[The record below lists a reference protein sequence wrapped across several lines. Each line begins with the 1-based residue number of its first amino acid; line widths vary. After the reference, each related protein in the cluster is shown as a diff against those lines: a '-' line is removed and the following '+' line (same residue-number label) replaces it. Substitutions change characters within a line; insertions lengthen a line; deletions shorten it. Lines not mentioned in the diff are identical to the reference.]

1 MVRENVIGN
10 KYGRLT
16 VIEDAP
22 DKVYKNGAHD
32 RVEKCLCDCGK
43 IKFVKL
49 GQLKSGHTRSCG
61 CYHDE
66 RCRERQITHGMTG
79 TRLYR
84 IWCMM
89 KSRCSNPN
97 MDYYYLYG
105 GKGISVCDEW
115 RNSFDS
121 FSKWSIGHGYN
132 DSLTID
138 RIDSNK
144 DYCPENCRWVTFKK
158 QANNT
163 SRNHLLE
170 YNGGIYTLAEL
181 SEIVNIPYSTL
192 RHRIYDGM
200 SVYSAIE
207 KPHRTSKKAR
217 DFLITANGESR
228 TGTDWAEIVGLG
240 KSSINRY
247 VRVYGVDNVVKLIEA
262 MLSEPKLRHRRGKQ
276 TWFDVYGVEVKEDK

>member
-49 GQLKSGHTRSCG
+49 GQLKNGRTKSCG

-66 RCRERQITHGMTG
+66 ISRERQTTHGMTG

-84 IWCMM
+84 IWSTM
-89 KSRCSNPN
+89 KSRCLNPN
-97 MDYYYLYG
+97 TDYYYLYG

-115 RNSFDS
+115 RNNFDS
-121 FSKWSIGHGYN
+121 FFKWSIEHGYD

-138 RIDSNK
+138 RMDSNK
-144 DYCPENCRWVTFKK
+144 DYCPENCRWVTFKE

-170 YNGGIYTLAEL
+170 YNGDLYTLAEL
-181 SEIVNIPYSTL
+181 SELVNVPYAIL
-192 RHRIYDGM
+192 KHRIYDGM
-200 SVYSAIE
+200 SVRSAIE
-207 KPHRTSKKAR
+207 KPHRTNKRAR
-217 DFLITANGESR
+217 DFLITANGESH
-228 TGTDWAEIVGLG
+228 TGKDWAKIVGLG
-240 KSSINRY
+240 KGSVNRY
-247 VRVYGVDNVVKLIEA
+247 VRVYGIDSVIKLIEA
-262 MLSEPKLRHRRGKQ
+262 MLSEPQLRHRRGKQ
-276 TWFDVYGVEVKEDK
+276 TWFDVYGVEVKEDE